1 MSHQYI
7 SHDANCNKVLT
18 WSLISAQSRDRQ
30 FWQTLQ
36 NQRTSFFRCFS
47 SAWNRWWWWWE
58 KKSRGAEI
66 SDMII
71 NVICVFVCHVMPLY
85 VMSLCGHYHCNSAS
99 IFKLFIS
106 WDKNSKELKNCIMTS
121 WISLGILDSADT
133 FQRMEIYVFS
143 IALSSGLLCCHVAKD
158 KMISHKSNS
167 PNLQVCK
174 CGCFNAS
181 LRT

>member
-1 MSHQYI
+1 MITSLKGKNLFLLSNECCQKYKCIKEKINFLSGMSHQYI

-47 SAWNRWWWWWE
+47 SAWNRWWWE

-71 NVICVFVCHVMPLY
+71 NVICVFVCHVIPLY
-85 VMSLCGHYHCNSAS
+85 V
-99 IFKLFIS
+99 IVRV
-106 WDKNSKELKNCIMTS
+106 KELHYDLEDIIRDS
-121 WISLGILDSADT
+121 WFCWYLSKDGNLCFFYCTLFRFTMLSCC
-133 FQRMEIYVFS
+133 QRQNDQPQIKF
-143 IALSSGLLCCHVAKD
+143 
-158 KMISHKSNS
+158 
-167 PNLQVCK
+167 
-174 CGCFNAS
+174 
-181 LRT
+181 T